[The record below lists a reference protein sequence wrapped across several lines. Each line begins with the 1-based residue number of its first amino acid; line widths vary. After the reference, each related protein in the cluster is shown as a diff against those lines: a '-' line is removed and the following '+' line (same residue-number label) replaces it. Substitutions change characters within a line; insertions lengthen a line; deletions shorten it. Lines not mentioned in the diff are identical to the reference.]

1 MSFLARIHPENP
13 QQKQLESIA
22 KTLQDGGVVIIPTD
36 TVYALACSS
45 TSSKGLDKMT
55 RIKGKDF
62 GNNKF
67 SFVFEDLSQ
76 LSAFTKQFDTPT
88 YKLLKR
94 ALPGPYT
101 FIMESSN
108 ALSKLF
114 KNKKKTIGIRVPNNK
129 ITRQLTQL
137 VGSPLAVTSFHI
149 DDDILEYSTN
159 AELIFE
165 EMKDQVDAVIDGG
178 IGTLTPS
185 TIIDLTGNT
194 PEVIREGLGSLD
206 VLN

>member
-1 MSFLARIHPENP
+1 MAFLARIHPDNP

-22 KTLQDGGVVIIPTD
+22 KILNNGGVAIIPTD

-45 TSSKGLDKMT
+45 ASSKGLDKMSS
-55 RIKGKDF
+55 IKGNDVK
-62 GNNKF
+62 NKF
-67 SFVFEDLSQ
+67 SFIFHDLSQ
-76 LSAFTKQFDTPT
+76 LSSYTKQFDTAT

-101 FIMESSN
+101 FIMEASKQ
-108 ALSKLF
+108 LSKVYN
-114 KNKKKTIGIRVPNNK
+114 NKKKTIGIRVPDNN

-137 VGSPLAVTSFHI
+137 VGHPLAVTSFHI

-159 AELIFE
+159 AELIYE
-165 EMKDQVDAVIDGG
+165 DMEHLVDVVIDGG
-178 IGTLTPS
+178 VGNLTAS
-185 TIIDLTGNT
+185 TIIDLTGGV
-194 PEVIREGLGSLD
+194 PEVVREGLGSLE